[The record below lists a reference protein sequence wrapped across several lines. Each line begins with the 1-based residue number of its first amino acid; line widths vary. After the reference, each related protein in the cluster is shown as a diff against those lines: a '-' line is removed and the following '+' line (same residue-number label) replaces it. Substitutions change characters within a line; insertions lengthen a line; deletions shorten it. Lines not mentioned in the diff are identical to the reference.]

1 MFYII
6 AIILIIFDQLT
17 KYLAVKFLLGK
28 NPIPIIKNYLQLNY
42 VENFGAAFGILQNK
56 QLFFVVITIV
66 VLAGIIVYIRK
77 HTNISKPMKAALTI
91 LFSGALG
98 NLIDRLRLGYVIDF
112 IDVKFGKL
120 YDFPVFNVAD
130 CLVVVSTIIIAYL
143 VLYDKYEINME
154 E

>member
-1 MFYII
+1 MLYII

-66 VLAGIIVYIRK
+66 VLAGIIIYIRK
-77 HTNISKPMKAALTI
+77 HTNISKPMKVALTI

>member
-1 MFYII
+1 MFYIVT
-6 AIILIIFDQLT
+6 IILIMFDQLT
-17 KYLAVKFLLGK
+17 KHLAVKFLLGRS
-28 NPIPIIKNYLQLNY
+28 PIPIIKNYLQLNY

-56 QLFFVVITIV
+56 QLFFIFITIS
-66 VLAGIIVYIRK
+66 VLIGIIIYVKKY
-77 HTNISKPMKAALTI
+77 TNLSKPMKIALTI

-112 IDVKFGKL
+112 IDIKFGKL

-130 CLVVVSTIIIAYL
+130 CLVVISTIIIAYL
-143 VLYDKYEINME
+143 VLYDKYEINAE

>member
-1 MFYII
+1 MFYIV
-6 AIILIIFDQLT
+6 AIILILFDQLT
-17 KYLAVKFLLGK
+17 KYLAVKFLLGRS
-28 NPIPIIKNYLQLNY
+28 PFVIIGDLLQLNY

-56 QLFFVVITIV
+56 QLFFIIITV
-66 VLAGIIVYIRK
+66 SVLIGIIIYMK
-77 HTNISKPMKAALTI
+77 KYTNLSKPMKIALTI

-112 IDVKFGKL
+112 IDIKFGKF

-130 CLVVVSTIIIAYL
+130 CLVVISTLIIAYL
-143 VLYDKYEINME
+143 VLYDKYEINVE